1 MGVVVGG
8 LASIPGA
15 IFGGIFIQYVPNIAD
30 ELSKSAPAA
39 IYGVLLIGLMYLM
52 PTGVMGGLHRLW
64 ARLRPRPRG

>member
-1 MGVVVGG
+1 

-39 IYGVLLIGLMYLM
+39 IYGVLLIGLMYMM
-52 PTGVMGGLHRLW
+52 PTGIMGGLQRLW
-64 ARLRPRPRG
+64 ARIRARTSG